1 MHTVYL
7 SPFIWQNII
16 LFFRIITEVY
26 SCCIFAFMTYFC
38 HIYGLFNGRSLVRNA
53 MPNYDI
59 VLMGKCDCFM
69 TEFPGMD
76 CAQRQRIIVLW
87 KEQFLRVSVWVCVCV
102 CVCVCWS
109 HIRHLVYPRHIT
121 RHSLPPL
128 SLGKDTQIPLRTL
141 SSMHTDLAMQRRRLY
156 VIVHRYITHQKN
168 KNHLASQIHSPI
180 EDIRT
185 SQ

>member
-1 MHTVYL
+1 MCTVYL

-16 LFFRIITEVY
+16 LFVRIITEVY

-69 TEFPGMD
+69 IEFPGMD
-76 CAQRQRIIVLW
+76 CAQRQKIIVLW
-87 KEQFLRVSVWVCVCV
+87 KEQFLRVRVSV

-109 HIRHLVYPRHIT
+109 HMRHLVYPRHIT
-121 RHSLPPL
+121 RHPLPPL
-128 SLGKDTQIPLRTL
+128 RLGKDTQIPLRTL
-141 SSMHTDLAMQRRRLY
+141 SSMHTGLVTERRRLY
-156 VIVHRYITHQKN
+156 VIVHTYITHQKN
-168 KNHLASQIHSPI
+168 KNHLSSQIHLHI
-180 EDIRT
+180 EDSRT